1 MNTETFLNVPLNLQT
16 VLKSSYLTKEQSSS
30 LLSKNGYS
38 MDNNLSNINTR
49 VYYNPELDKSILTIR
64 GTKNLLNDIPTDFSV
79 FLGTTDLQN
88 TKRFKDTEKVYN
100 KAKEKYK
107 NLTIVGH
114 SLGGFLAN
122 ALPTD
127 KNDRVFTYNKG
138 VGLINHDTKA
148 NETALRTQTDIIS
161 FLSKNDK
168 HTTNFG
174 GINLNLLETHNLEQ
188 LNKIK
193 PIRI

>member
-1 MNTETFLNVPLNLQT
+1 MSTDNFLNIPLNLQT

-30 LLSKNGYS
+30 LLSKNGYT
-38 MDNNLSNINTR
+38 MDNDLSNINTR

-64 GTKNLLNDIPTDFSV
+64 GTKNLLNDIPTYFSV

-88 TKRFKDTEKVYN
+88 TKRFKDTEKIYN

-114 SLGGFLAN
+114 SLGGSLAN

-138 VGLINHDTKA
+138 VGLINHNTKG

-174 GINLNLLETHNLEQ
+174 GFNYNLLQSHNLDQ

>member
-1 MNTETFLNVPLNLQT
+1 MNTETFLNIPLNLQT
-16 VLKSSYLTKEQSSS
+16 ALKSSYLTKEQSSS

-38 MDNNLSNINTR
+38 FDPEISNNNTR
-49 VYYNPELDKSILTIR
+49 VYYNPDENKTLLTIR
-64 GTKNLLNDIPTDFSV
+64 GTKNLNDIVTDFSV

-88 TKRFKDTEKVYN
+88 TKRFKDTEKIYN

-114 SLGGFLAN
+114 SLGGSLAN

-138 VGLINHDTKA
+138 VGLINHNTKA

-174 GINLNLLETHNLEQ
+174 NFNLNLLETHSTDQ
-188 LNKIK
+188 LNKIR